1 MISKWIGK
9 GVLLLACLAGLPMG
23 SAYAQS
29 VSAPTQMVVVDDTQ
43 YNLVSSFASAVSVS
57 GFDPVAVRVEV
68 PQGSLRIT
76 TTTGLTAP
84 PSASSSDWAGASSIY
99 FEGALV
105 DVNAALASLEI
116 RGSGQTISLA
126 AHHGYIY
133 GASTGSSYEI
143 VTNAKNWHSAK
154 AEAETRTL
162 NGSQGYLATI
172 TSQVELDFI
181 KNNFSWSQF
190 VWLGGSDTTTEG
202 EWFWVTG
209 PEAGTQFYS
218 TSDPSLITFANF
230 DVGEPNNW
238 RHQDYLGFSKF
249 YLLNDKDRNDAFPY
263 IVEYSTIYEITG
275 SFSVTTQA
283 IVNANAA
290 ATAALAAQ
298 QAAIAQAETDLK
310 AGLDNHL
317 KHKLAS
323 QLKGVTRSQSN
334 QFAMH
339 QAWKNKQGQVAE
351 FLKPQFYLHS
361 EDDNSHLDT
370 EAKLKLAFQNGE
382 GHLWTMQAHTSSK
395 RLKNGMAEAHLST
408 RFAFDRDLD
417 EDIAQRLN
425 FGFETT
431 KERGGNDFSLRTRT
445 NSILSGY
452 GFSQRFSETLYFNLY
467 LEGWY
472 STIQTKYDRD
482 TASGEASL
490 KMLEASASA
499 QLQGRYQISDMVR
512 LELMAGFSKAKDVI
526 QNKNIHL
533 NVPLTQSLSQI
544 LISEPESTRWSIEPT
559 FHFVLLPDKNKL
571 LREMDVTP
579 KYSCENMSSTKS
591 AQVCAGGFR
600 AEYQIKTPDDVKKS
614 YFYFDYEN
622 LSNGPVHEYGLA
634 LNAQF

>member
-1 MISKWIGK
+1 VISKWIGK

-126 AHHGYIY
+126 A
-133 GASTGSSYEI
+133 
-143 VTNAKNWHSAK
+143 
-154 AEAETRTL
+154 
-162 NGSQGYLATI
+162 
-172 TSQVELDFI
+172 
-181 KNNFSWSQF
+181 
-190 VWLGGSDTTTEG
+190 
-202 EWFWVTG
+202 
-209 PEAGTQFYS
+209 
-218 TSDPSLITFANF
+218 
-230 DVGEPNNW
+230 
-238 RHQDYLGFSKF
+238 
-249 YLLNDKDRNDAFPY
+249 
-263 IVEYSTIYEITG
+263 
-275 SFSVTTQA
+275 
-283 IVNANAA
+283 
-290 ATAALAAQ
+290 Q

-382 GHLWTMQAHTSSK
+382 GYLWTMQAHTSSK

-490 KMLEASASA
+490 KMLGASASA

-579 KYSCENMSSTKS
+579 KSSCENMSSTKS